1 MHICLFRRRQ
11 RGKRMDERE
20 LYQGNEAVQEYGT
33 AQADNTVP
41 AGSTMQTDNT
51 VPANSMTQTD
61 NTVPA
66 GGTQGTDG
74 KGKKKRR
81 ILAVAFL
88 AMLIA
93 AVLAVLVYVR
103 YFSFPKGYED
113 YTVQKEQYFVEYS
126 EEYDYWDVITVEY
139 PRLEGIEDA
148 VQEQINQ
155 SLYDAAIDRVTYWH
169 LEPSDDVK
177 AFQEEFF
184 SVFASD
190 VNCDV
195 TYHSQY
201 LLSVDYRE
209 FYAAGNPVWM
219 TNGTERA
226 LTADLLTGQT
236 YELDD
241 ILEVNRDFAILWDKS
256 LSDDRNE
263 EYADDENIDI
273 LLSWFLKS
281 DEEVNRDF
289 FCHSFFYITEDKEF
303 VIGISLDPVLDYA
316 YTYEPITRSYC
327 TRLNMEE
334 LEAFKKQSDFWELY
348 EKSEAV
354 GEVLP
359 CEDKKENIWLGESAS
374 IWDWDYNR

>member
-1 MHICLFRRRQ
+1 
-11 RGKRMDERE
+11 MDERE

-33 AQADNTVP
+33 AQEDNAVP
-41 AGSTMQTDNT
+41 AGGTMQ
-51 VPANSMTQTD
+51 AD

-66 GGTQGTDG
+66 GGTQGADG

-81 ILAVAFL
+81 ILAAAFL

-139 PRLEGIEDA
+139 PRLEGIEDT

-273 LLSWFLKS
+273 LLQCHLVLGK
-281 DEEVNRDF
+281 
-289 FCHSFFYITEDKEF
+289 FC
-303 VIGISLDPVLDYA
+303 
-316 YTYEPITRSYC
+316 
-327 TRLNMEE
+327 
-334 LEAFKKQSDFWELY
+334 
-348 EKSEAV
+348 
-354 GEVLP
+354 
-359 CEDKKENIWLGESAS
+359 
-374 IWDWDYNR
+374 